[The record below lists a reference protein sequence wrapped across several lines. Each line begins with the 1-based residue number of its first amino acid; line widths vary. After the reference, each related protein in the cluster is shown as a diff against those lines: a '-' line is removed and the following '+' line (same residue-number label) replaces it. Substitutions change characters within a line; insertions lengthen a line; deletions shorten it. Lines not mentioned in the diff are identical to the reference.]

1 VASKERCSGLL
12 KNLIFCHEVSQTNYA
27 TERLLS
33 RNPSTTH
40 SVARNETRRDRTS
53 LVERFELGVLRAVD
67 LAHSTSTDG
76 CKDLIGPQTTSGSQG
91 HRVLADSISLG
102 IVHSGHV
109 LRRNDLDTT
118 HFRGEGVSGQSDLAT
133 IVRRFLNIW

>member
-1 VASKERCSGLL
+1 MASKERCSGLL
-12 KNLIFCHEVSQTNYA
+12 MNLIFCHEVSQTNYA

-67 LAHSTSTDG
+67 LAHPARTNGRKNFVRS
-76 CKDLIGPQTTSGSQG
+76 QTTSGSQR
-91 HRVLADSISLG
+91 HIVLADSISLG

-118 HFRGEGVSGQSDLAT
+118 HFCVGGVSGQSDLAT